1 MEEKERYSYDYFIDG
16 AVFID
21 TENDRDMDMDTV
33 CSLLNKQ
40 DKCIKELEEENKQL
54 KQQLEEKEKEVET
67 LKAKL
72 ETAEYWNKK
81 YDDCQQQL
89 ALTEKALKLA
99 REYMFNVMCADDVP
113 FESWFIECAKNDWK
127 PS

>member
-40 DKCIKELEEENKQL
+40 DQRIKELEEKNQQL
-54 KQQLEEKEKEVET
+54 KQQLE
-67 LKAKL
+67 
-72 ETAEYWNKK
+72 
-81 YDDCQQQL
+81 
-89 ALTEKALKLA
+89 LTEKALKLA

>member
-40 DKCIKELEEENKQL
+40 DKCIKELKEENKQL